1 MIDIILSVIK
11 DDLNEDY
18 EKILDEYARCFFLK
32 KLGEF
37 QSRNEENHILKVRKS
52 LDKLHIVFY
61 KSTGSTRF
69 ITSDKPVFIID
80 DNDCLMNGKMN
91 GLYFPITP
99 KLLCAMYRGEANK
112 YTVMDMPE
120 NIIKYINKLII
131 TKSKEF
137 YISSIK
143 I

>member
-1 MIDIILSVIK
+1 M
-11 DDLNEDY
+11 E
-18 EKILDEYARCFFLK
+18 
-32 KLGEF
+32 EF
-37 QSRNEENHILKVRKS
+37 QNGNKENHILKVRKA

-61 KSTGSTRF
+61 KSTGNESF
-69 ITSDKPVFIID
+69 ITLDKPVFIID
-80 DNDCLMNGKMN
+80 DNDSFMKGKMN

-112 YTVMDMPE
+112 YTVTDMPE
-120 NIIKYINKLII
+120 NTVRLINNLIK

-137 YISSIK
+137 YISNRI